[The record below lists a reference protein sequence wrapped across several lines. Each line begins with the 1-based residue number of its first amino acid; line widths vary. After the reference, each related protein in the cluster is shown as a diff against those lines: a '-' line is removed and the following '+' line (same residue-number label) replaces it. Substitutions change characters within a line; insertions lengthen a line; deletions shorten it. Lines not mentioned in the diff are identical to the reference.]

1 MKCNIIFPIIFI
13 CCDRS
18 KYWCLKKVKKGDNV
32 VLILKPNGNLEMKKE
47 KTNFWDEVSKMS
59 AKEKRLQ
66 IEDLGYDPLEQRSKG
81 RERIE
86 D

>member
-1 MKCNIIFPIIFI
+1 MA
-13 CCDRS
+13 
-18 KYWCLKKVKKGDNV
+18 
-32 VLILKPNGNLEMKKE
+32 ILKWKKK

>member
-1 MKCNIIFPIIFI
+1 MF
-13 CCDRS
+13 
-18 KYWCLKKVKKGDNV
+18 KKGDNV
-32 VLILKPNGNLEMKKE
+32 VLILKPNGNLEMK
-47 KTNFWDEVSKMS
+47 
-59 AKEKRLQ
+59 KEKRLQ

>member
-1 MKCNIIFPIIFI
+1 MF
-13 CCDRS
+13 
-18 KYWCLKKVKKGDNV
+18 KKGDNV

-81 RERIE
+81 RERVE
-86 D
+86 DYKLEKVLEIFFDGFR

>member
-1 MKCNIIFPIIFI
+1 MF
-13 CCDRS
+13 
-18 KYWCLKKVKKGDNV
+18 KKGDNV

-66 IEDLGYDPLEQRSKG
+66 IEDLGRRCQYASDVMECQ
-81 RERIE
+81 
-86 D
+86 

>member
-1 MKCNIIFPIIFI
+1 MF
-13 CCDRS
+13 
-18 KYWCLKKVKKGDNV
+18 KKGDNV

-47 KTNFWDEVSKMS
+47 KNNFWDEVSKMS

-66 IEDLGYDPLEQRSKG
+66 IEDLEYDPLEQRPKG

>member
-1 MKCNIIFPIIFI
+1 MF
-13 CCDRS
+13 
-18 KYWCLKKVKKGDNV
+18 KKGDNV

-86 D
+86 DEQLEKVLGIFFDEFR

>member
-1 MKCNIIFPIIFI
+1 MF
-13 CCDRS
+13 
-18 KYWCLKKVKKGDNV
+18 KKGDNV

-47 KTNFWDEVSKMS
+47 KTNFGDEVSKMS
-59 AKEKRLQ
+59 AKEQRLQ

>member
-1 MKCNIIFPIIFI
+1 MF
-13 CCDRS
+13 
-18 KYWCLKKVKKGDNV
+18 KKGDNV

-47 KTNFWDEVSKMS
+47 KTNFGDEVSKMS

-66 IEDLGYDPLEQRSKG
+66 IEGLGYDPLEQRSKG

>member
-18 KYWCLKKVKKGDNV
+18 KYWCLKKGDNV